1 MKLGLQIVLGI
12 LSFVPILIGVL
23 GITLGVGRFLPDNV
37 ITANFDSHYRYLSA
51 YYLSL
56 GIIAWWIIPSIEKHT
71 TIIRILCSV
80 IFMGGLARL
89 ISMYQVGIPDTSAV
103 LFTCLELLFPLLS
116 LWQAKITRAEPDL

>member
-1 MKLGLQIVLGI
+1 MKLGLQIVLGV
-12 LSFVPILIGVL
+12 LSLIPILIGVL

-37 ITANFDSHYRYLSA
+37 ITANFDSHYRYLAA

-71 TIIRILCSV
+71 TIIRILCGV

-89 ISMYQVGIPDTSAV
+89 VSVYQVGIPDTSVMA
-103 LFTCLELLFPLLS
+103 FTCLELLFPLLG
-116 LWQAKITRAEPDL
+116 LWQAKIAQAEPDL

>member
-12 LSFVPILIGVL
+12 LSFIPIIIGIL
-23 GITLGVGRFLPDNV
+23 GIMLGVGRFLPDNL

-116 LWQAKITRAEPDL
+116 LWQARVAQAEPDL